1 MIEEAESLLAF
12 AENHPEMRME
22 DRRIIVEV
30 LRKSE
35 MYLTPEMHKRFVMI
49 RDSVQR
55 SLSRNQ
61 TPRA

>member
-12 AENHPEMRME
+12 AENHPEMRMA

-30 LRKSE
+30 LKKSA
-35 MYLTPEMHKRFVMI
+35 MYMTPEMHRRFEMV

-55 SLSRNQ
+55 TLTRRRPNG
-61 TPRA
+61 